1 MRIKIFTPNENGKIE
16 LTKEELENL
25 LNESYRQG
33 WNDKPY
39 YYDRYWYNSPTLA
52 TATTTTAMNAGTGYA
67 YAIDSSS
74 TSITNACTEALE
86 KDMEIFKIALKERE
100 VETT

>member
-39 YYDRYWYNSPTLA
+39 YYYDRYWYNSPTLA
-52 TATTTTAMNAGTGYA
+52 TTTTNTGHA
-67 YAIDSSS
+67 YGIDCSS
-74 TSITNACTEALE
+74 TSITNACAETLE
-86 KDMEIFKIALKERE
+86 KDIEAFKIALKEQK
-100 VETT
+100 VEAL

>member
-39 YYDRYWYNSPTLA
+39 YRDYYYSTSPSITLTGN
-52 TATTTTAMNAGTGYA
+52 TADTARA
-67 YAIDSSS
+67 YTINNSS
-74 TSITNACTEALE
+74 TSITNACLEPPE
-86 KDMEIFKIALKERE
+86 KDMEAFKIALKEEE
-100 VETT
+100 VETL

>member
-25 LNESYRQG
+25 LNETYRQG

-39 YYDRYWYNSPTLA
+39 YRDYYYSSYPSITLTGN
-52 TATTTTAMNAGTGYA
+52 TADTA
-67 YAIDSSS
+67 YACSINNNS
-74 TSITNACTEALE
+74 TSITNACAEALE
-86 KDMEIFKIALKERE
+86 KDIETFKIALK
-100 VETT
+100 

>member
-1 MRIKIFTPNENGKIE
+1 MRIKVFTPNENGKIE

-39 YYDRYWYNSPTLA
+39 YRDYYYSTSPNITLTGN
-52 TATTTTAMNAGTGYA
+52 TADTARA
-67 YAIDSSS
+67 YSINNSS
-74 TSITNACTEALE
+74 TSITNACSEPLE
-86 KDMEIFKIALKERE
+86 KDMEAFKIALKEEE
-100 VETT
+100 VETL

>member
-16 LTKEELENL
+16 LTKEELESL

-39 YYDRYWYNSPTLA
+39 YGGYYYSYPNIALTGSSAD
-52 TATTTTAMNAGTGYA
+52 TAY
-67 YAIDSSS
+67 SSS
-74 TSITNACTEALE
+74 LSSITNVCAETLE
-86 KDMEIFKIALKERE
+86 KDAEAFKIALKERE
-100 VETT
+100 VTER

>member
-39 YYDRYWYNSPTLA
+39 YRDYYYSTYPNITLTEKA
-52 TATTTTAMNAGTGYA
+52 ADSAYA
-67 YAIDSSS
+67 YSINNSS
-74 TSITNACTEALE
+74 TSITNACAEALE
-86 KDMEIFKIALKERE
+86 KDLEDFKTALKQYE
-100 VETT
+100 VKTI

>member
-39 YYDRYWYNSPTLA
+39 YYRDYYYSTYPNITL
-52 TATTTTAMNAGTGYA
+52 TGNAADTGAA
-67 YAIDSSS
+67 YGINNSS
-74 TSITNACTEALE
+74 TSITNACAETLE
-86 KDMEIFKIALKERE
+86 KDMETFKIALKEQK
-100 VETT
+100 VEAL